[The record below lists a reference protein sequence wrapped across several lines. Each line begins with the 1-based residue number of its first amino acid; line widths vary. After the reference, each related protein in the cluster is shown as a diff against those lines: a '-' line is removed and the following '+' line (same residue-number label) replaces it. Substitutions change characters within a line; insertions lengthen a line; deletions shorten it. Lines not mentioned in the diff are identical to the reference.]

1 MKKFKIQLGKTSWGH
16 LRLGSWV
23 SVTAI
28 LVAFVTSHIADVMGT
43 RDALWVE
50 VVKWIC
56 LALFV
61 GDIFRTWMKLS
72 PRKRWERV
80 MGCGITAGGAFLLC
94 ALVIW
99 FRSRD
104 TEPLG
109 VLITMGGFLLLIG
122 AGGWWMWR
130 RTCREL
136 NSRIL
141 ERKFQRKKRIL

>member
-1 MKKFKIQLGKTSWGH
+1 MKNLRIKIGKNSWGH
-16 LRLGSWV
+16 FRLGSYI
-23 SVTAI
+23 SMIAI
-28 LVAFVTSHIADVMGT
+28 LAALGVDRLGERLGT
-43 RDALWVE
+43 PDALWVE

-80 MGCGITAGGAFLLC
+80 MGCGITAGGAFLRC
-94 ALVIW
+94 AFVIW
-99 FRSRD
+99 LRSRD

>member
-99 FRSRD
+99 LRSRD

-109 VLITMGGFLLLIG
+109 VLIAMGGFLLLIG

-136 NSRIL
+136 SSRIL

>member
-16 LRLGSWV
+16 QRLGSWV

-28 LVAFVTSHIADVMGT
+28 LIAFVTSHIADVMGT

-99 FRSRD
+99 LRSRD

>member
-1 MKKFKIQLGKTSWGH
+1 MKMFKIQLGKTSWGH

-43 RDALWVE
+43 PDALWVE

-99 FRSRD
+99 LRSRD

>member
-1 MKKFKIQLGKTSWGH
+1 MKMFKIQLGKTSWGH

-50 VVKWIC
+50 VVKCIC

-99 FRSRD
+99 LRSRD